1 MKKKLFLLKLA
12 LVAIAAFAV
21 QTTLRAAEQ
30 VTSTYTFTNK
40 SWNATLNEEAAN
52 WISGKDGAGFSNNG
66 VQVTNNESYSGANA
80 TSPEE
85 FNNITKIVV
94 TYNTN
99 KAAGSGTLV
108 VKIGDNAATTKD
120 WAYSNTA
127 PDGRTANYTAEFDYA
142 TPQSGAVT
150 LTANTTTNS
159 IYVVSVA
166 ITHDQSAATTV
177 EKPAFSLEP
186 GSYVGTQSVE
196 ISCATEGAAIYYT
209 TDGTTPT
216 AESTAYTGAI
226 SVTESATIKA
236 IAINGE
242 DKSQVATATYTI
254 LESIANTEATALT
267 IEEAVALIDS
277 KDAAVLAHE
286 DNQVYIKGVVSKV
299 DGMNAIY
306 KSITYWISADGTE
319 TGQQFE
325 IYGGLNVN
333 GTTFDNI
340 SDIQVGNDVIVKGN
354 LKKFGDDVYEMD
366 KNNILV
372 RYGSLQDIIVEPDEG
387 DDISLAVN
395 AVSAGKFVKD
405 IYVYLHPGKSYTIS
419 EPIVAP
425 AAFIVMGAAYGTDPS
440 TIDETATPAVVDASA
455 LTGPMVKM
463 SETPAVEANEKGFFP
478 VDQAGFLNVKVTGL
492 KQQLFYAN
500 KQKYLFNTFHV
511 DFCNIHVAGGNKTI
525 IDTNGGGVIGT
536 LDMSKNTI
544 WAEPANTG
552 ALYSSQSGQKATE
565 AGLAVQTFNIERNT
579 FYNIAY
585 TKNTCTHRQANQTW
599 LTYNVK
605 NNVFVNTGK
614 SGQAIKGLN
623 QGQGGANPTWA
634 IKGNAFNF
642 DGADTS
648 AAETTG
654 DDAEPVQNSVAGVFA
669 FTDAANG
676 DFNGVFK
683 GQAAEAP
690 AKYPGD
696 PRWTYTYEIAPTD
709 IVINPEDITDGDIS
723 AAFAAKTESV
733 AKIGNVSINLD
744 GATNYTVAA
753 PIEVPGEVE
762 IVGNGA
768 TIDASGMTGNGIVQY
783 VNVAEPTGWTEANVS
798 FSGLTVKGLNKA
810 LFYSNSKNY
819 YASSFIID
827 NCVIEQA
834 ADATTIDYT
843 KGSVALNFVV
853 QNSTIYAPA
862 ATTKSFY
869 SSQGGQKATE
879 YDANATQAF
888 TFQSNTLY
896 NLAKGKNFFSHRQ
909 SNQKWLAYDVL
920 GNIFVNCG
928 KEGQTIKGMNG
939 GQGGANPTWT
949 INKNVFN
956 FDGKDTSAA
965 ETTGDEAE
973 PIQNSVAGIITFAD
987 ADAGDFTP
995 TLLMDPSST
1004 SAPES
1009 IGDPRWIP
1017 LTLVG
1022 SYSITVDE
1030 NIENGTVTAD
1040 APYAA
1045 VGTEIKVT
1053 ATPAA
1058 DYELETLYYEIEGD
1072 NGIYEITDGKFDMP
1086 NGNVTIKAAFKSTA
1100 TGISSI
1106 ENGQLTIDN
1115 DAPAYNL
1122 AGQKVGKGYKGIV
1135 IKNGRKVVMK

>member
-52 WISGKDGAGFSNNG
+52 WISGKDGAGFMNNG
-66 VQVTNNESYSGANA
+66 VQVTNNASYSGANA

-99 KAAGSGTLV
+99 KAAGAGTLV

-120 WAYSNTA
+120 WAYSDA
-127 PDGRTANYTAEFDYA
+127 ASDGRTANFTAEFDYA

-216 AESTAYTGAI
+216 AESTAYTGAV
-226 SVTESATIKA
+226 SVIETATIKA

-242 DKSQVATATYTI
+242 DKSQVATAAYTI

-340 SDIQVGNDVIVKGN
+340 SDIQVGQNVIVKGN

-366 KNNILV
+366 KNNELV

-405 IYVYLHPGKSYTIS
+405 IYVYLAPGKNFTIS
-419 EPIVAP
+419 APIVAP
-425 AAFIVMGAAYGTDPS
+425 AAFVVMGAAYGTDPS

-455 LTGPMVKM
+455 LTGPFVQM
-463 SETPAVEANEKGFFP
+463 STDPAVDADANGFYP
-478 VDQAGFLNVKVTGL
+478 LADVGFLNVKVTGL

-500 KQKYLFNTFHV
+500 KVKYLMNCFHL

-585 TKNTCTHRQANQTW
+585 SRNTCSHRQNSQTW
-599 LTYNVK
+599 LTYNVR

-623 QGQGGANPTWA
+623 GGGSSSNPTWNVD
-634 IKGNAFNF
+634 GNAFNF

-648 AAETTG
+648 AAESTG

-669 FTDAANG
+669 FTDAATG
-676 DFNGVFK
+676 DFNGIFK
-683 GQAAEAP
+683 GKTAEAP

-696 PRWTYTYEIAPTD
+696 PRWAYTYEIAPTD
-709 IVINPEDITDGDIS
+709 IVINAEDITDGNIS

-744 GATNYTVAA
+744 GATNYTISASIVAPA
-753 PIEVPGEVE
+753 SFTLN
-762 IVGNGA
+762 GNGA
-768 TIDASGMTGNGIVQY
+768 TIDASALDAAMITT
-783 VNVAEPTGWTEANVS
+783 PTGDLAEWMEGNFTVKDV
-798 FSGLTVKGLNKA
+798 TVKGLTKA
-810 LFYSNSKNY
+810 FYASAGKNY
-819 YASSFIID
+819 LYNDFLIQ
-827 NCVIEQA
+827 NCVIELA
-834 ADATTIDYT
+834 GTAGNDFDFRKGGVAKNFTID
-843 KGSVALNFVV
+843 
-853 QNSTIYAPA
+853 QSTIYAPA
-862 ATTKSFY
+862 ATTNSLY
-869 SSQGGQKATE
+869 TSQSAQRGTE
-879 YDANATQAF
+879 APGVTMQ
-888 TFQSNTLY
+888 TFSITNSTLY
-896 NLAKGKNFFSHRQ
+896 NIAKAKNFFTHRQ
-909 SNQKWLAYDVL
+909 ANQTWLAY
-920 GNIFVNCG
+920 
-928 KEGQTIKGMNG
+928 TIKNSVFLNVGKS
-939 GQGGANPTWT
+939 GQVVKGINQGQSGANPTWD
-949 INKNVFN
+949 IEGNVFN
-956 FDGKDTSAA
+956 FDGADTSAA
-965 ETTGDEAE
+965 ESTGDEAE
-973 PIQNSVAGIITFAD
+973 PVTGSIAGIVTFTD
-987 ADAGDFTP
+987 AANGDFTP
-995 TLLMDPSST
+995 TLLLAPSST

-1053 ATPAA
+1053 VTPAA

-1100 TGISSI
+1100 TGINSI
-1106 ENGQLTIDN
+1106 NADAAADN

-1122 AGQKVGKGYKGIV
+1122 AGQKVGKGYKGVV
-1135 IKNGRKVVMK
+1135 IKNGRKVVIK

>member
-30 VTSTYTFTNK
+30 VTSTYIFNNK

-52 WISGKDGAGFSNNG
+52 WISGKDGANFLNNG

-85 FNNITKIVV
+85 FENITKIVV

-99 KAAGSGTLV
+99 KSAGSGTLD
-108 VKIGDNAATTKD
+108 VKIGDNEKTTKD

-127 PDGRTANYTAEFDYA
+127 PDGRTANYTAVFDYA

-150 LTANTTTNS
+150 LTANTTVNS

-226 SVTESATIKA
+226 SVTETATIKA

-267 IEEAVALIDS
+267 IEKAVALIDS

-299 DGMNAIY
+299 GAMSALY

-333 GTTFDNI
+333 GTTFENL
-340 SDIQVGNDVIVKGN
+340 SDIQVGRNVIVKGN

-387 DDISLAVN
+387 DDISLAVD

-425 AAFIVMGAAYGTDPS
+425 AAFGVMGAAFGTDPS
-440 TIDETATPAVVDASA
+440 TIDETATPAVIDASA

-478 VDQAGFLNVKVTGL
+478 VDQAGFINVKVTGL

-500 KQKYLFNTFHV
+500 KQKYLFNTFNV
-511 DFCNIHVAGGNKTI
+511 NYCNINIAGGNKTI
-525 IDTNGGGVIGT
+525 IDTNGGGVIAE

-552 ALYSSQSGQKATE
+552 ALYSSQTGQKATE

-585 TKNTCTHRQANQTW
+585 GKNTCTHRQNSQTW
-599 LTYNVK
+599 LTYNVR

-623 QGQGGANPTWA
+623 GGGSSDYPTWNVD
-634 IKGNAFNF
+634 GNAFNF

-648 AAETTG
+648 AAESTG
-654 DDAEPVQNSVAGVFA
+654 DAAEPVQNSVAGVFA
-669 FTDAANG
+669 FTEAANG
-676 DFNGVFK
+676 DFNGIFK
-683 GQAAEAP
+683 GKTAEAP

-709 IVINPEDITDGDIS
+709 IVINAEDITDGDIS
-723 AAFAAKTESV
+723 AAFAAKTEGV
-733 AKIGNVSINLD
+733 AKIGDITINLAAGD
-744 GATNYTVAA
+744 YT
-753 PIEVPGEVE
+753 ISKTISVPNNLA
-762 IVGNGA
+762 INGNGA
-768 TIDASGMTGNGIVQY
+768 TVSMGAEFAD
-783 VNVAEPTGWTEANVS
+783 NVITLAGTEALAKKGDGTDSDHKLISSIQITGV
-798 FSGLTVKGLNKA
+798 TMKGLKSA
-810 LFYSNSKNY
+810 LVKDSQKTLVEQLTISDAVIEMPAASKNVLDFNSQGY
-819 YASSFIID
+819 
-827 NCVIEQA
+827 VG
-834 ADATTIDYT
+834 
-843 KGSVALNFVV
+843 KVV
-853 QNSTIYAPA
+853 VSNSTIYANGNNTGFFVQYGSRPKNVNENLLQEFDVQNS
-862 ATTKSFY
+862 TFVNI
-869 SSQGGQKATE
+869 
-879 YDANATQAF
+879 AN
-888 TFQSNTLY
+888 
-896 NLAKGKNFFSHRQ
+896 GKNFVNVKQNGTDHNVYTLKNNVFVDCGKT
-909 SNQKWLAYDVL
+909 NQVVVGFNNGQTSGTPVWDVD
-920 GNIFVNCG
+920 GNIFNA
-928 KEGQTIKGMNG
+928 
-939 GQGGANPTWT
+939 GGA
-949 INKNVFN
+949 
-956 FDGKDTSAA
+956 DGSAA
-965 ETTGDEAE
+965 EATKAGLKAGED
-973 PIQNSVAGIITFAD
+973 IVKNSLAGVVTFTD
-987 ADAGDFTP
+987 AAAGDFNGKFIV
-995 TLLMDPSST
+995 
-1004 SAPES
+1004 PEGAEVPAS
-1009 IGDPRWIP
+1009 
-1017 LTLVG
+1017 
-1022 SYSITVDE
+1022 
-1030 NIENGTVTAD
+1030 VTAGD
-1040 APYAA
+1040 SRWTLTA
-1045 VGTEIKVT
+1045 EE
-1053 ATPAA
+1053 ATP
-1058 DYELETLYYEIEGD
+1058 
-1072 NGIYEITDGKFDMP
+1072 
-1086 NGNVTIKAAFKSTA
+1086 

-1122 AGQKVGKGYKGIV
+1122 AGQKVGKNYKGIV
-1135 IKNGRKVVMK
+1135 IKNGKKVVMK

>member
-30 VTSTYTFTNK
+30 VTSTYIFNNK
-40 SWNATLNEEAAN
+40 SWNATLDGDAAN
-52 WISGKDGAGFSNNG
+52 WTSGKDGAGFMNNG
-66 VQVTNNESYSGANA
+66 VQVTNNASYSGANA

-85 FNNITKIVV
+85 FENITKIVV

-99 KAAGSGTLV
+99 KAAGAGTLV

-120 WAYSNTA
+120 WAYSDA
-127 PDGRTANYTAEFDYA
+127 ASDGRTANFTAEFDYA

-150 LTANTTTNS
+150 LTANTTVNS

-216 AESTAYTGAI
+216 AESTAYTGAV
-226 SVTESATIKA
+226 SVSETATIKA

-333 GTTFDNI
+333 GTTFNYP
-340 SDIQVGNDVIVKGN
+340 SDIQVGKNVIVKGN

-366 KNNILV
+366 KNNELV

-425 AAFIVMGAAYGTDPS
+425 AAFVVMGAAYGTDPS

-455 LTGPMVKM
+455 LTGPFVQM
-463 SETPAVEANEKGFFP
+463 STDPAVDADANGFYP
-478 VDQAGFLNVKVTGL
+478 LADVGFLNVKVTGL
-492 KQQLFYAN
+492 AQQLFYAN
-500 KQKYLFNTFHV
+500 KVKYLMNCFHL
-511 DFCNIHVAGGNKTI
+511 DFCNINVAGGNKTV
-525 IDTNGGGVIGT
+525 IDTNGGGVIAT

-585 TKNTCTHRQANQTW
+585 TKNTCTHRQANQPW

-614 SGQAIKGLN
+614 SGQAIKGIN
-623 QGQGGANPTWA
+623 GGQSGANPTWSVG
-634 IKGNAFNF
+634 GNAFNF

-648 AAETTG
+648 AAESTG
-654 DDAEPVQNSVAGVFA
+654 DEAEPVQNSVAGVFA

-683 GQAAEAP
+683 GTAAEAP

-696 PRWTYTYEIAPTD
+696 PRWTYAYTVAPID
-709 IVINPEDITDGDIS
+709 VVLEPEDIVNEDITAAIAAKANGRPINNLTINLSNGVTYSVSATMTAGGDI
-723 AAFAAKTESV
+723 T
-733 AKIGNVSINLD
+733 IN
-744 GATNYTVAA
+744 
-753 PIEVPGEVE
+753 
-762 IVGNGA
+762 GNGA
-768 TIDASGMTGNGIVQY
+768 FIYAGGCADNFITLDGTEQFAKKADDTDSDHKLIDKVAINTVTIMNLTNALVKDAQKTLVNTLSIVD
-783 VNVAEPTGWTEANVS
+783 
-798 FSGLTVKGLNKA
+798 
-810 LFYSNSKNY
+810 SN
-819 YASSFIID
+819 
-827 NCVIEQA
+827 IEMP
-834 ADATTIDYT
+834 ADAKNVIDFNG
-843 KGSVALNFVV
+843 KGYVGKVEVV
-853 QNSTIYAPA
+853 NSTIWAEGMNTGYFAQYGSRP
-862 ATTKSFY
+862 KNINGDWLQEFHVE
-869 SSQGGQKATE
+869 SSTFVNI
-879 YDANATQAF
+879 AN
-888 TFQSNTLY
+888 N
-896 NLAKGKNFFSHRQ
+896 KNFCNF
-909 SNQKWLAYDVL
+909 NQKGTAQNVYTILNSL
-920 GNIFVNCG
+920 FVDCG
-928 KEGQTIKGMNG
+928 KQNQVVVGFNAGQTSATPEWNVYGNAFNWG
-939 GQGGANPTWT
+939 GED
-949 INKNVFN
+949 V
-956 FDGKDTSAA
+956 SAA
-965 ETTGDEAE
+965 ETTKAGQKNEVD
-973 PIQNSVAGIITFAD
+973 IVQNSVAGVIAFDSGAGNFSGTFTLAEG
-987 ADAGDFTP
+987 ATEP
-995 TLLMDPSST
+995 TSL
-1004 SAPES
+1004 
-1009 IGDPRWIP
+1009 GDPRW
-1017 LTLVG
+1017 T
-1022 SYSITVDE
+1022 ITYEQEVP
-1030 NIENGTVTAD
+1030 TAID
-1040 APYAA
+1040 A
-1045 VGTEIKVT
+1045 
-1053 ATPAA
+1053 
-1058 DYELETLYYEIEGD
+1058 
-1072 NGIYEITDGKFDMP
+1072 
-1086 NGNVTIKAAFKSTA
+1086 IKAADA
-1100 TGISSI
+1100 D
-1106 ENGQLTIDN
+1106 DN
-1115 DAPAYNL
+1115 APMYNL
-1122 AGQKVGKGYKGIV
+1122 AGQKVGKGFKGIV
-1135 IKNGRKVVMK
+1135 IKNGKKLVK

>member
-30 VTSTYTFTNK
+30 VTSTYTFTDK

-52 WISGKDGAGFSNNG
+52 WISGKDGAGFLNNG
-66 VQVTNNESYSGANA
+66 VQVTSNESYSGANA

-99 KAAGSGTLV
+99 KSAGSGTLD
-108 VKIGDNAATTKD
+108 VKIGDNEKTTKD

-127 PDGRTANYTAEFDYA
+127 PDGRTANYTAVFDYA

-150 LTANTTTNS
+150 LTANTTVNS

-242 DKSQVATATYTI
+242 DKSQVATAAYTI

-299 DGMNAIY
+299 DAMNAMY

-333 GTTFDNI
+333 GTTFESL

-372 RYGSLQDIIVEPDEG
+372 RYGSLQDIIVELEEA

-425 AAFIVMGAAYGTDPS
+425 AAFLVMGAAYGTDPS
-440 TIDETATPAVVDASA
+440 TIDETATPAVIDASA

-478 VDQAGFLNVKVTGL
+478 VDQVGFLNVKVTGL

-585 TKNTCTHRQANQTW
+585 GKNTCTHRQNSQTW
-599 LTYNVK
+599 LTYNVR

-623 QGQGGANPTWA
+623 GGGSSANPTWNVD
-634 IKGNAFNF
+634 GNAFNF

-648 AAETTG
+648 AAESTG

-669 FTDAANG
+669 FTDAATG

-683 GQAAEAP
+683 GTAAEAP

-709 IVINPEDITDGDIS
+709 IVINPEDITDGDIT
-723 AAFAAKTESV
+723 AAITAKAEGV
-733 AKIGNVSINLD
+733 GKIGNITINL
-744 GATNYTVAA
+744 ATGDYTVSA
-753 PIEVPGEVE
+753 PIVPSASFV
-762 IVGNGA
+762 INGNGA
-768 TIDASGMTGNGIVQY
+768 KIDASGLTDAFIKMNASPGVDVVESGQY
-783 VNVAEPTGWTEANVS
+783 VIATESKIDNVTIY
-798 FSGLTVKGLNKA
+798 GLSKA
-810 LFYSNSKNY
+810 LFSDNGKAYAFDHFTISNSVFNY
-819 YASSFIID
+819 
-827 NCVIEQA
+827 Q
-834 ADATTIDYT
+834 TQ
-843 KGSVALNFVV
+843 GSVVLNFAASMAIKFDI
-853 QNSTIYAPA
+853 NKST
-862 ATTKSFY
+862 FY
-869 SSQGGQKATE
+869 SEAPGTANFIALSGKRPWQITGYEEVDGKLTVDHNTFYNVAKAKQFLNT
-879 YDANATQAF
+879 
-888 TFQSNTLY
+888 NTL
-896 NLAKGKNFFSHRQ
+896 KGQNKYKYEMNS
-909 SNQKWLAYDVL
+909 
-920 GNIFVNCG
+920 NIFVDVSNKKIYG
-928 KEGQTIKGMNG
+928 NMTN
-939 GQGGANPTWT
+939 
-949 INKNVFN
+949 NKNQVTT
-956 FDGKDTSAA
+956 DGKNTYMWDGEFFA
-965 ETTGDEAE
+965 ETNYNGDEGLQTNPGFKDAE
-973 PIQNSVAGIITFAD
+973 N
-987 ADAGDFTP
+987 GDFTL
-995 TLLMDPSST
+995 TAT
-1004 SAPES
+1004 SDQYLNKT
-1009 IGDPRWIP
+1009 GDPRWIA
-1017 LTLVG
+1017 
-1022 SYSITVDE
+1022 YTVTIAE
-1030 NIENGTVTAD
+1030 GIENGTVVPDKTTAAEGD
-1040 APYAA
+1040 
-1045 VGTEIKVT
+1045 EIT
-1053 ATPAA
+1053 LTITPAEG
-1058 DYELETLYYEIEGD
+1058 YELDAITVTGVTSDIAV
-1072 NGIYEITDGKFDMP
+1072 IVTDGKFTMP
-1086 NGNVTIKAAFKSTA
+1086 ADAVSVNATFKEATA

-1122 AGQKVGKGYKGIV
+1122 AGQKVSNSYKGVV
-1135 IKNGRKVVMK
+1135 IKNGRKVVIK

>member
-1 MKKKLFLLKLA
+1 MLMKKKLFLLKLA
-12 LVAIAAFAV
+12 LVAIAALAV

-40 SWNATLNEEAAN
+40 SWNATLNEDAAN
-52 WISGKDGAGFSNNG
+52 WTSGKDGAGFMNNG

-99 KAAGSGTLV
+99 KAAGAGTLV

-120 WAYSNTA
+120 WAYSDA
-127 PDGRTANYTAEFDYA
+127 ASDGRTANFTAEFDYA

-196 ISCATEGAAIYYT
+196 ISCATEGANIFYT

-242 DKSQVATATYTI
+242 DKSQVASAAYTI

-299 DGMNAIY
+299 DAMSALY

-333 GTTFDNI
+333 GTTFNNP
-340 SDIQVGNDVIVKGN
+340 SDIKVGNDVIVKGN

-425 AAFIVMGAAYGTDPS
+425 AAFVVMGAAYGTDPS

-463 SETPAVEANEKGFFP
+463 SETPAVEANEEGFFP
-478 VDQAGFLNVKVTGL
+478 VDQVGFINVKVTGL

-525 IDTNGGGVIGT
+525 IDTNGGGVIAK

-544 WAEPANTG
+544 WAEPAHAG
-552 ALYSSQSGQKATE
+552 VLYSSQSGQKATE
-565 AGLAVQTFNIERNT
+565 AGLAVQTFIIERNT

-614 SGQAIKGLN
+614 SGQAIKGIN
-623 QGQGGANPTWA
+623 GGQSGANPTWSVS
-634 IKGNAFNF
+634 GNAFNF

-669 FTDAANG
+669 FTDAATG

-709 IVINPEDITDGDIS
+709 IVINPEDITDGNIS
-723 AAFAAKTESV
+723 TALAAKKEGV
-733 AKIGNVSINLD
+733 AKIGNITITLD
-744 GATNYTVAA
+744 GAASYTITE
-753 PIEVPGEVE
+753 PIEGPGA
-762 IVGNGA
+762 ISIIGQGA
-768 TIDASGMTGNGIVQY
+768 TVDASGLTGNGLVQWT
-783 VNVAEPTGWTEANVS
+783 NVAEPTEWTLADVS
-798 FSGLTVKGLNKA
+798 FTGLTVNGLSKA
-810 LFYSNSKNY
+810 LFYSNGKNY
-819 YASSFIID
+819 CASNFLID
-827 NCVIEQA
+827 NCIVEQA
-834 ADATTIDYT
+834 GDATTIDFT
-843 KGSVALNFVV
+843 KGSTALDIVV
-853 QNSTIYAPA
+853 MNSTFYAPT
-862 ATTKSFY
+862 ATTKAFY
-869 SSQGGQKATE
+869 SSQGGQKAIE
-879 YDANATQAF
+879 YDASAIQ
-888 TFQSNTLY
+888 TFRFLSNTMY
-896 NLAKGKNFFSHRQ
+896 NLTPNKNFFSHRQ
-909 SNQKWLAYDVL
+909 NSQTWLHYDIEDNV
-920 GNIFVNCG
+920 FVNCG
-928 KEGQTIKGMNG
+928 KSGQVIKGFNG
-939 GQGGANPTWT
+939 GGSSANPTWLVYT
-949 INKNVFN
+949 NIFN
-956 FDGKDTSAA
+956 FGGADTSAS
-965 ETTGDEAE
+965 ESTGDEAE
-973 PIQNSVAGIITFAD
+973 PIKNSVSAVVTFTD
-987 ADAGDFTP
+987 AANGDFNG
-995 TLLMDPSST
+995 SVVIAGE
-1004 SAPES
+1004 APLTVV
-1009 IGDPRWIP
+1009 GDPRWT
-1017 LTLVG
+1017 LTRATGYNVTI
-1022 SYSITVDE
+1022 SDE
-1030 NIENGTVTAD
+1030 IANGTVTAD
-1040 APYAA
+1040 KAFAA
-1045 VGTEIKVT
+1045 EGDEIT
-1053 ATPAA
+1053 LTITPAEG
-1058 DYELETLYYEIEGD
+1058 YELDAISVTGVTSDIAV
-1072 NGIYEITDGKFDMP
+1072 IVTDGKFTMP
-1086 NGNVTIKAAFKSTA
+1086 ADAVSVNATFKEATP

-1122 AGQKVGKGYKGIV
+1122 AGQKVGKGFKGIV
-1135 IKNGRKVVMK
+1135 IKNGKKLVK

>member
-30 VTSTYTFTNK
+30 VTSTYIFNNK

-52 WISGKDGAGFSNNG
+52 WISGKDGANFLNNG

-85 FNNITKIVV
+85 FENITKIVV

-99 KAAGSGTLV
+99 KTAGSGTLD
-108 VKIGDNAATTKD
+108 VKIGDNEKTTKD

-127 PDGRTANYTAEFDYA
+127 PDGRTANYTAVFDYA

-150 LTANTTTNS
+150 LTANTTVNS

-242 DKSQVATATYTI
+242 DKSQVATAAYTI

-267 IEEAVALIDS
+267 IEKAVALIDS

-299 DGMNAIY
+299 GAMSAMY

-340 SDIQVGNDVIVKGN
+340 TDIRVGNDVIVKGN

-372 RYGSLQDIIVEPDEG
+372 RYGSLQDIIVEPYEG
-387 DDISLAVN
+387 DDIFLAVD

-425 AAFIVMGAAYGTDPS
+425 AAFIVMGAAYDTDPS

-455 LTGPMVKM
+455 LTGPFVQM
-463 SETPAVEANEKGFFP
+463 STDPAVDADANGFYP
-478 VDQAGFLNVKVTGL
+478 LADVGFLNVKVTGL

-552 ALYSSQSGQKATE
+552 ALYSSQTGQKATE

-585 TKNTCTHRQANQTW
+585 GKNTCTHRQNSQTW
-599 LTYNVK
+599 QTYNVR

-623 QGQGGANPTWA
+623 GGGSSANPTWNVD
-634 IKGNAFNF
+634 GNAFNF

-648 AAETTG
+648 AAESTG
-654 DDAEPVQNSVAGVFA
+654 DDAEPVQNSLAGVFA

-676 DFNGVFK
+676 DFNGIFK
-683 GQAAEAP
+683 GKTAEAP

-723 AAFAAKTESV
+723 AAFAAKTEGV

-753 PIEVPGEVE
+753 PIVVPGTVE

-783 VNVAEPTGWTEANVS
+783 VPYEAPADATPETPVVWTEANVS
-798 FSGLTVKGLNKA
+798 FSGLTVKGMPKA

-834 ADATTIDYT
+834 SDATTIDYT
-843 KGSVALNFVV
+843 KGSVALNFIV

-869 SSQGGQKATE
+869 SSQAGQKATE
-879 YDANATQAF
+879 YDANATQTF

-896 NLAKGKNFFSHRQ
+896 NLAPGKNLFTHRQ
-909 SNQKWLAYDVL
+909 NSQKWLIY
-920 GNIFVNCG
+920 NIAENIIVNCG
-928 KEGQTIKGMNG
+928 KSGQAVKSFNG
-939 GQGGANPTWT
+939 GGVSSNPTWAV
-949 INKNVFN
+949 IGNVFN
-956 FDGKDTSAA
+956 FNGADTSAA
-965 ETTGDEAE
+965 ESTGDDTEGE
-973 PIQNSVAGIITFAD
+973 TVMNSYAGVVTFTD
-987 ADAGDFTP
+987 ASSGDFNGKFAYTGE
-995 TLLMDPSST
+995 TLT
-1004 SAPES
+1004 SLSA
-1009 IGDPRWIP
+1009 GDPRWT
-1017 LTLVG
+1017 LTL
-1022 SYSITVDE
+1022 E
-1030 NIENGTVTAD
+1030 E
-1040 APYAA
+1040 
-1045 VGTEIKVT
+1045 
-1053 ATPAA
+1053 ATP
-1058 DYELETLYYEIEGD
+1058 
-1072 NGIYEITDGKFDMP
+1072 
-1086 NGNVTIKAAFKSTA
+1086 
-1100 TGISSI
+1100 TGI
-1106 ENGQLTIDN
+1106 NGASLNDNVEMINDN

-1122 AGQKVGKGYKGIV
+1122 AGQKVGKNYKGIV
-1135 IKNGRKVVMK
+1135 IKNGKKVVVK

>member
-52 WISGKDGAGFSNNG
+52 WISGKDGANFLNNG
-66 VQVTNNESYSGANA
+66 VQVTNNASYSGANA

-99 KAAGSGTLV
+99 KSAGSGTLD
-108 VKIGDNAATTKD
+108 VKIGDNEKTTKD

-127 PDGRTANYTAEFDYA
+127 PDGRTANYTAVFDYA

-150 LTANTTTNS
+150 LTANTTVNS

-226 SVTESATIKA
+226 SVTETATIKA

-242 DKSQVATATYTI
+242 DKSQVASAAYTI
-254 LESIANTEATALT
+254 LESIANTEATAFT

-299 DGMNAIY
+299 DAMNAMY

-333 GTTFDNI
+333 GTTFESL

-372 RYGSLQDIIVEPDEG
+372 RYGSLQDIIVEPYEG
-387 DDISLAVN
+387 DDISLAVD

-405 IYVYLHPGKSYTIS
+405 IYVYLQPGKSYTIS

-425 AAFIVMGAAYGTDPS
+425 AAFVVMGAAYGTDPS

-478 VDQAGFLNVKVTGL
+478 VDQVGFLNVKVTGL

-511 DFCNIHVAGGNKTI
+511 DFCNIHVDGGNKTI

-544 WAEPANTG
+544 WAEPANSG

-585 TKNTCTHRQANQTW
+585 TRNTCTHRQNSQTW

-614 SGQAIKGLN
+614 KNQAIKGLN
-623 QGQGGANPTWA
+623 GGGSSDNPTWNVD
-634 IKGNAFNF
+634 GNAFNF

-648 AAETTG
+648 AAESTG
-654 DDAEPVQNSVAGVFA
+654 DDAEPVQNSLAGVFA
-669 FTDAANG
+669 FTDAATG

-683 GQAAEAP
+683 GKAAEAP
-690 AKYPGD
+690 AQYPGD
-696 PRWTYTYEIAPTD
+696 PRWVYTYEIAPTD
-709 IVINPEDITDGDIS
+709 IVINAEDITDGDIT
-723 AAFAAKTESV
+723 AAITAKTEGV
-733 AKIGNVSINLD
+733 GKIGNITINL
-744 GATNYTVAA
+744 ATGDYTVSAS
-753 PIEVPGEVE
+753 IVPSASFV
-762 IVGNGA
+762 INGNGA
-768 TIDASGMTGNGIVQY
+768 TIDASGLDDAFIRMNKQPGVDVVASGQY
-783 VNVAEPTGWTEANVS
+783 VITTESKIDNVKITGLTKSLFKDNGTPYAFKTFTISNSVFQYATQGNVVLNFAAAMAINFNITGSTFYSTTAGEANFIALSGKRPWQITGYEEVEGKLTVDHNTFYNVAKAKQ
-798 FSGLTVKGLNKA
+798 FLN
-810 LFYSNSKNY
+810 
-819 YASSFIID
+819 
-827 NCVIEQA
+827 
-834 ADATTIDYT
+834 T
-843 KGSVALNFVV
+843 
-853 QNSTIYAPA
+853 
-862 ATTKSFY
+862 
-869 SSQGGQKATE
+869 
-879 YDANATQAF
+879 
-888 TFQSNTLY
+888 NTLRGQNKY
-896 NLAKGKNFFSHRQ
+896 KYEMNS
-909 SNQKWLAYDVL
+909 
-920 GNIFVNCG
+920 NIFVDVSNKKIYG
-928 KEGQTIKGMNG
+928 NMTNNMN
-939 GQGGANPTWT
+939 QVTT
-949 INKNVFN
+949 
-956 FDGKDTSAA
+956 DGKNTYMWNGEFFA
-965 ETTGDEAE
+965 ETNYNGDEGLQTDPGFKDAE
-973 PIQNSVAGIITFAD
+973 N
-987 ADAGDFTP
+987 GDFTL
-995 TLLMDPSST
+995 TAT
-1004 SAPES
+1004 SYQYLNKT
-1009 IGDPRWIP
+1009 GDPRWIA
-1017 LTLVG
+1017 
-1022 SYSITVDE
+1022 YTVTIAE
-1030 NIENGTVTAD
+1030 GIVNGTVVPDKTTAAEGD
-1040 APYAA
+1040 
-1045 VGTEIKVT
+1045 EIT
-1053 ATPAA
+1053 LTITPAEG
-1058 DYELETLYYEIEGD
+1058 YELDAITVTGVTSDIAV
-1072 NGIYEITDGKFDMP
+1072 IVTDGKFTMP
-1086 NGNVTIKAAFKSTA
+1086 ADAVSVNATFKEATP

-1135 IKNGRKVVMK
+1135 IKNGKKVVMK